1 MKSFALSIFLLLV
14 FVTMEINAQEKEARQ
29 QYTDYV
35 NPYIGSLGDGHVF
48 VGANVP
54 FGGVQLG
61 PVNIMQKWDKQNG
74 WGWCSG
80 YNYKS
85 EEILGFT
92 HTHLS
97 GTGIGDLNDLLLLP
111 ATGPVQI
118 RPMQFGNEQSG
129 YGAFFSHAKEKV
141 SPGYYEVQ
149 LDKYGVKAALTAT
162 ERTGYHQYTFQKTD
176 NAHVLIDLGFAIGW
190 DSPYDGVIRRTG
202 DHTIEGYRFSKGW
215 AADQRFYFALRFS
228 KKIKAIDFYNDS
240 LKVADQL
247 NEVQGARSKAAIY
260 FDVKPGES
268 VDVQVGM
275 SAVSEANAA
284 LNINREIAARSF
296 SAIRDEA
303 KEKWNKAL
311 SVITYDADEKQKIIF
326 YTALYHSLFA
336 PNIHD
341 DVNGDYL
348 GADLKPYNQRQD
360 KYAATNYTN
369 FSLWDT
375 YRGLHPLMT
384 IIQPQRVNEWVNNF
398 LNIYKQQ
405 GKLPVWH
412 LHSNETNCMVGYPA
426 IPVIV
431 DAYLKGF
438 RGYDVNL
445 AYEAVKQST
454 MQQTDGIQYIQ
465 QLKYIPADSVLESVA
480 KALEYAIS
488 DYAVAQMA
496 EAMGKKEDYAYYM
509 KRAGLYK
516 MYYDANVG
524 YMRGRMADGSW
535 RTPFNHQ
542 EAVHR
547 DHDFTEGTAWQY
559 TWLVPQEVKGLMEL
573 LGGESI
579 FSKRLDTFFSTPANL
594 GPTASPDVSGLYGQ
608 YAQGNEPNHH
618 IAYLYAYTGEQWKTA
633 KLTRALTDSFFTVKP
648 DGLCGN
654 DDMGEMSTWYILSA
668 LGFYPVSPTKGDF
681 VFGSP
686 LMKKATIRLPG
697 NKQFVIN
704 AVNQSK
710 DNIYIQKITLNGKP
724 YTRSYLKYKDI
735 MSGGVLTITM
745 GKNPSSFGKD
755 KKDRPL

>member
-1 MKSFALSIFLLLV
+1 MKNFVLPALLV
-14 FVTMEINAQEKEARQ
+14 LVFFTVEVNAQGKGAQQ

-97 GTGIGDLNDLLLLP
+97 GTGIGDLNDLLMLP

-141 SPGYYEVQ
+141 IPGYYEVQ

-176 NAHVLIDLGFAIGW
+176 NAHVLVDLGFAMGW
-190 DSPYDGVIRRTG
+190 DSPYDGVIRLAG
-202 DHTIEGYRFSKGW
+202 DHTIAGYRFSKGW
-215 AADQRFYFALRFS
+215 APDQRFYFTLRFS
-228 KKIKAIDFYNDS
+228 RKIKAIDFYNDS
-240 LKVADQL
+240 LKADKQL
-247 NEVQGARSKAAIY
+247 NEVRGARSKAAIY

-268 VDVQVGM
+268 IEVQVGI

-284 LNINREIAARSF
+284 LNIDQEIGTRSF
-296 SAIRDEA
+296 SAIRNDA

-311 SVITYDADEKQKIIF
+311 SVINYDADEKHKTIF

-348 GADLKPYNQRQD
+348 GADLKPYNRQ
-360 KYAATNYTN
+360 KGTNYTN

-384 IIQPQRVNEWVNNF
+384 IIQPQRVNDWVNNF

-426 IPVIV
+426 IPIIV

-438 RGYDVNL
+438 REYDVNL
-445 AYEAVKQST
+445 AYEALKHST

-465 QLKYIPADSVLESVA
+465 QLQYIPADSVVESVA

-496 EAMGKKEDYAYYM
+496 EAMGKKEDHAYYM
-509 KRAGLYK
+509 KRAGLYQ
-516 MYYDANVG
+516 MYYDTHVG
-524 YMRGRMADGSW
+524 YMRGRMANGSW
-535 RTPFNHQ
+535 RTPFDHQ
-542 EAVHR
+542 KAVHR

-559 TWLVPQEVKGLMEL
+559 TWLVPQDVKGLMKL

-579 FSKRLDTFFSTPANL
+579 FSKRLDTFFSTPADL

-618 IAYLYAYTGEQWKTA
+618 IAYLYAYTGEPWKTA
-633 KLTRALTDSFFTVKP
+633 KLVRALTDSFFTVKP

-681 VFGSP
+681 ILGSP
-686 LMKKATIRLPG
+686 LMKQAIIRLPG
-697 NKQFVIN
+697 NKEFVIN
-704 AVNQSK
+704 ALNQSE
-710 DNIYIQKITLNGKP
+710 DNIYIQKIALNGKP
-724 YTRSYLKYKDI
+724 YTRSYLKYRDI
-735 MSGGVLTITM
+735 MKGGVLTITM
-745 GKNPSSFGKD
+745 GKKPSSFGKE
-755 KKDRPL
+755 KKDRPT